1 MNCNCSQNGR
11 SLQYQS
17 NQKTNQ
23 VKQARLFLA
32 LFLFSFFLHAQ
43 DSTQVEVPKKI
54 YMTQP
59 LGEEDHPVIDG
70 VLDDAAWN
78 LVEWGDDFIEQRPD
92 ENTPPSHQT
101 KFKIVYGQKSLYIG
115 IRCYD
120 SEPDKIV
127 KRLSRRDGF
136 EGDWIGVFIDSYHD
150 KRTGFG
156 FIVSA
161 AGVKG
166 DVLESNNGS
175 NEDDSWN
182 PIWYVATNV
191 DDEGWTAEM
200 RIPLSQIKFGNEED
214 QVWGLQVMR
223 RYFRDE
229 ERSVWQRLPR
239 DVAGF
244 ISEFGEL
251 HGLKNIEPQ
260 KQLEIQPYTVA
271 KMETY
276 EAEAGNPFRDGSDN
290 DITGGLDAKIG
301 ITNDLTLDLTVHP
314 DFGQVDA
321 DPSAIALDGFQIFF
335 QERRPFFVENKN
347 IFDFSIS
354 QSEAGNTFGSDNI
367 FYSRRI
373 GRSPQGYPST
383 DDGEFVD
390 QPNNTPLI
398 GAAKFSGKTK
408 NGWAIGVL
416 ESVTA
421 QRQATI
427 INGEGD
433 RRKEMVEPLTN
444 YFVGR
449 LQKDFNERNSYIG
462 GIFTATNRETLPQE
476 LNFLHDAAFTG
487 GLDFKHQ
494 WNNRDWYLGGNITL
508 SHVKGSTEAITN
520 TQESITHLFNRVD
533 AGHVSVDTTRT
544 SLTGSGGNVQIG
556 KIGNGHWKFESG
568 ATFRSPEL
576 ELNDIGFQRQADDIR
591 HYTWIGYQTLKPDK
605 TFRQVGINYNH
616 WTAWDFGG
624 NHNYMQFN
632 TNSWQNW
639 KGNWFTNAGFNYA
652 VVDYSNFALRGG
664 PRLRNSPWMSFWN
677 SINTDNRK
685 KIRFSFFHNGRK
697 AIDNSFKSYYM
708 EGGFVY
714 QPINALRISAYP
726 SLEINHDR
734 MQFIDNFD
742 DVNGSPR
749 YLNGK
754 IDQRTL
760 SMSFRL
766 NYTINPN
773 LTIQYWGQPFISRGR
788 YGEFKHVSD
797 PLAKGFEDRFMQYSD
812 AQTSFADGTYSI
824 DENLDGVTDFS
835 FDDPDFSFV
844 QFRSNLVIRWEYI
857 PGSEIFLVWS
867 QDVTQSGNPAE
878 GLLPSLGDNIFGQKP
893 HNIFLLKAT
902 YRFVL

>member
-1 MNCNCSQNGR
+1 MQVYQ
-11 SLQYQS
+11 LHQS
-17 NQKTNQ
+17 NQHKP
-23 VKQARLFLA
+23 VKQLCLFLTCI
-32 LFLFSFFLHAQ
+32 FFSLLAKAQ
-43 DSTQVEVPKKI
+43 DSTNVLPKKI
-54 YMTQP
+54 YMTQA
-59 LGEEDHPVIDG
+59 LGSETAPVIDG
-70 VLDDAAWN
+70 LLNDSAWD
-78 LVEWGDDFIEQRPD
+78 LVAWGDDFIEQRPD
-92 ENTPPSHQT
+92 ENTPPAQQSA
-101 KFKIVYGQKSLYIG
+101 FKILYDEKSLYVG
-115 IRCYD
+115 MRCFD
-120 SEPDKIV
+120 TEPEKIV

-136 EGDWIGVFIDSYHD
+136 DGDWIGIFIDSYHD
-150 KRTGFG
+150 KRTSFG
-156 FIVSA
+156 FIVTA

-166 DVLESNNGS
+166 DVLGSNNGN

-182 PIWYVATNV
+182 PIWYVKTHT

-200 RIPLSQIKFGNEED
+200 RIPLSQIKFGRAED
-214 QVWGLQVMR
+214 QVWGLQIMR
-223 RYFRDE
+223 RYFRNE

-239 DVAGF
+239 DVAGWT
-244 ISEFGEL
+244 SEFGEL

-271 KMETY
+271 KTETF
-276 EAEAGNPFRDGSDN
+276 EPEEGNPFEDGSDSN
-290 DITGGLDAKIG
+290 ITVGLDAKIG
-301 ITNDLTLDLTVHP
+301 ITNDLTLDLTVNP

-347 IFDFSIS
+347 IFDFNVS

-373 GRSPQGYPST
+373 GRSPQGYPDT

-390 QPNNTPLI
+390 QPDNTPII

-421 QRQATI
+421 QRTATI
-427 INGEGD
+427 VSDNGGP
-433 RRKEMVEPLTN
+433 RKEMVEPLTN

-449 LQKDFNERNSYIG
+449 LQKDFNDRNSYIG
-462 GIFTATNRETLPQE
+462 GIFTATNREQLPQE
-476 LNFLHDAAFTG
+476 LNFLHKSAFTG
-487 GLDFKHQ
+487 GVDFKHQ
-494 WNNRDWYLGGNITL
+494 WNNRDWYLEGNVTF
-508 SHVKGSTEAITN
+508 SHVQGSEEAIKN
-520 TQESITHLFNRVD
+520 TQESITHLFQRVD
-533 AGHVSVDTTRT
+533 ADYLELDSTRT
-544 SLTGSGGNVQIG
+544 ALTGTGGNLQIG
-556 KIGNGHWKFESG
+556 KLGNGNFRFESG
-568 ATFRSPEL
+568 ATWRSPEL
-576 ELNDIGFQRQADDIR
+576 ELNDIGFQRQSDDIR
-591 HYTWIGYQTLKPDK
+591 HYTWIGYQTLKPDN

-639 KGNWFTNAGFNYA
+639 KGNWFTNIGFNYA
-652 VVDYSNFALRGG
+652 PIEYSNFALRGG
-664 PRLRNSPWMSFWN
+664 PRLRLSPWVSFWN
-677 SINTDNRK
+677 NTETDNRK

-697 AIDNSFKSYYM
+697 ALDNSYKSYYM
-708 EGGFVY
+708 EGGITY
-714 QPINALRISAYP
+714 QPINALRVSVFP
-726 SLEINHDR
+726 SLNINHDKL
-734 MQFIDNFD
+734 QFIDNFD

-749 YLNGK
+749 YLNGE

-760 SMSFRL
+760 SMSVRL

-788 YGEFKHVSD
+788 YSNFKHITN
-797 PLAKGFEDRFMQYSD
+797 PTAKQFEDRYMAYG
-812 AQTSFADGTYSI
+812 ADQVSLTDGIYAV
-824 DENLDGVTDFS
+824 DEDMNGVEDFS

-867 QDVTQSGNPAE
+867 QDVSRDGDPSN

-893 HNIFLLKAT
+893 QNIFLLKAT